1 MSKYETLETNSKII
15 AEKFDE
21 YKNNL
26 KIFSEQN
33 VKDVELLKVE
43 SEEWWN
49 FIHGGNHVVTGEEL
63 NKLSSQIQDH
73 LIDINNIKN
82 EIIKEFGVI
91 YATFDALDNEYIK
104 NITQSIMKSNKAIN
118 KANKGLIETEK
129 RIEDIKEV
137 NNKIQITQKNIEF
150 IQEKLQVAQR
160 DISRN
165 VEITKK
171 VVEGL
176 SLFKAKIDSYKH
188 LEDIDQI
195 WNDLKS
201 FEIYK
206 EKLDNV
212 ESLINGIEKLEKL
225 KRIVFILNI
234 SFGIILILL
243 FFIGSK

>member
-1 MSKYETLETNSKII
+1 M
-15 AEKFDE
+15 
-21 YKNNL
+21 
-26 KIFSEQN
+26 
-33 VKDVELLKVE
+33 
-43 SEEWWN
+43 
-49 FIHGGNHVVTGEEL
+49 
-63 NKLSSQIQDH
+63 NKLSFQIQDH

-104 NITQSIMKSNKAIN
+104 NITQSIMKSNEAIN

-137 NNKIQITQKNIEF
+137 NSKIQITQKNIEF